1 MSFEWDVLKSEA
13 CLQLRGFD
21 FAFASFVF
29 RDRRRLERQD
39 SRRTYWEVR
48 FQTLGEIGSEVYHV
62 VDTYR
67 GKTIRIISAREAD
80 EHERKAYR
88 EGGAWD

>member
-1 MSFEWDVLKSEA
+1 MSFEWGDLKSEA

-29 RDRRRLERQD
+29 RDRRRRERQD
-39 SRRTYWEVR
+39 SRRNYQEVR
-48 FQTLGEIGSEVYHV
+48 IQTLGEIGSEVYHV
-62 VDTYR
+62 VYTNR

-88 EGGAWD
+88 EGGTWD